1 MVFYVIAATGA
12 STNPCSETYCGTA
25 PESEIESKN
34 LADFIRKN
42 KSIIKAYITIHS
54 YSQMLLFPYSYTYE
68 LAADHDELVSHCYVP
83 QHCSECTTPTSES
96 GYV

>member
-1 MVFYVIAATGA
+1 MVFYVIAAIGA

-42 KSIIKAYITIHS
+42 KSIIKAYITVHS
-54 YSQMLLFPYSYTYE
+54 YSQLLLFPYSYTYD
-68 LAADHDELVSHCYVP
+68 LAADHDELVSHCYLP
-83 QHCSECTTPTSES
+83 
-96 GYV
+96 